1 MTDDELIHLH
11 AFEAMT
17 QRVLQALQQAKEER
31 KQLHQQLTEIQE
43 ENARLHE
50 QIAAL
55 QHNCSDLRLGKL
67 IAGGGD
73 VKDAQKRISA
83 LVRQINKCITLLSNG
98 PLEVGNKELTEEPNN
113 KPAGEP
119 FADLFPDNE

>member
-11 AFEAMT
+11 AFEDKT
-17 QRVLQALQQAKEER
+17 QHVLQALQQAKEER
-31 KQLHQQLTEIQE
+31 KQLRQQLTETQE

-55 QHNCSDLRLGKL
+55 QRNCSDLRLGKL

-98 PLEVGNKELTEEPNN
+98 PLEVENKELAEEPNN
-113 KPAGEP
+113 KPTGEH
-119 FADLFPDNE
+119 FANLFPDNE